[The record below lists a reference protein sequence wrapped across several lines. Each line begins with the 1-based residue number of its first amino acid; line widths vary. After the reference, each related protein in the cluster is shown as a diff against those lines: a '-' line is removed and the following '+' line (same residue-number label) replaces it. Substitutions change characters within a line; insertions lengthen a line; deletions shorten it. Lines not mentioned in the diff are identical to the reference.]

1 MPGRRNAA
9 PGSPSSRTDTSAG
22 RSIAAALHVD
32 QRTLQCALGAVW
44 VIDGLLKFQPDL
56 FKSSFVS
63 DVISP
68 MAAGQPSLVA
78 SAINHTATLLAHGTT
93 VWVALF
99 GLIEIAIGVGLL
111 FRRSVKPALMV
122 SFVWGV
128 GIYLF
133 GEGFGMVL
141 TGQTSPLQGAP
152 GAVCFYMLLG
162 VLVWPKVD
170 RSDDRARTGAE
181 SSAAGRGLLGGT
193 GSLLAWAAI
202 WLFEAI
208 IWLFPSNR
216 TANAITGQLTDTAKG
231 EPGWYAHFLT
241 STGHAFAGTGIWMAA
256 ILATVSVIIGL
267 GPLVSRRSGVYI
279 ALGIALALFYWVTG
293 EGLGELLTFGGTDPS
308 NGPIIALIG
317 LSLLPLVPEPA
328 DDPTPAARFLA
339 ANPLGAL
346 GAVLAV
352 ILIPSVV
359 AVIPSSSS
367 AAASASS
374 SSSSSSS
381 MSGMNMTG
389 SSSMKGMSM
398 TPSGKSS
405 KTGGGASSMNMSGM
419 AGLDVTDPNWK
430 YTGPPLPAA
439 EVARLTTV
447 SATTDEGHK
456 MQTPSCDAKPSSE
469 DVLGA
474 TQYVQAT
481 SAAVAKYRDLS
492 VAKAA
497 GYVPIT
503 NPNYPVVH
511 YLNPAYMNM
520 KDVLNPTTVDSL
532 VYATTPYGPVLV
544 AAMYLMPG
552 PGNGPM
558 PYGCLVQWHAHTNL
572 CTSATT
578 HQIDGFTPCR
588 ARLVPLR
595 LDADDDPRLAGARVR
610 RSSGDR
616 SIRPSGGGGGDHGS
630 AARTGSDD
638 ERVAAYLIGV
648 CWADK
653 EISTAGSRAA
663 YRART
668 STPRRLASVIATR
681 LARAESRERSFRER
695 SLTRTA
701 ISSSKVVVS
710 RSISARPAAVMLT
723 CTLRPSRAEAVRR
736 TRPRSWAR
744 STNPVMLDLSS

>member
-9 PGSPSSRTDTSAG
+9 PGSPSSRTDTGAG
-22 RSIAAALHVD
+22 RSVAAALHVN
-32 QRTLQCALGAVW
+32 QRTLQCALGVIW
-44 VIDGLLKFQPDL
+44 IIDGLLKFQPHL

-78 SAINHTATLLAHGTT
+78 STINHTATLLSHGTT

-99 GLIEIAIGVGLL
+99 GLIEIAIGVGLF
-111 FRRSVKPALMV
+111 FRRSVKPALVV
-122 SFVWGV
+122 SFVWGA

-152 GAVCFYMLLG
+152 GAVCFYVLLG
-162 VLVWPKVD
+162 VLVWPKID
-170 RSDDRARTGAE
+170 RSDDRVRTGAE
-181 SSAAGRGLLGGT
+181 SSAAGRGLLGGI
-193 GSLLAWAAI
+193 GSQLAWAAI
-202 WLFEAI
+202 WLFQAV
-208 IWLFPSNR
+208 IWLFPFNR
-216 TANAITGQLTDTAKG
+216 TANSITNQLADTANG

-267 GPLVSRRSGVYI
+267 GPLVSKRSGIYI
-279 ALGIALALFYWVTG
+279 GLGIALALLYWITG
-293 EGLGELLTFGGTDPS
+293 EGLGELLTFGGTDPN

-317 LSLLPLVPEPA
+317 LSILPLVPETA
-328 DDPTPAARFLA
+328 DEPTPASRLLA

-346 GAVLAV
+346 GALLAV
-352 ILIPSVV
+352 ILVPSAV

-367 AAASASS
+367 AAAQA

-389 SSSMKGMSM
+389 SSSSMKGMSM

-405 KTGGGASSMNMSGM
+405 KTGGDASSMNMSGM
-419 AGLDVTDPNWK
+419 AGLGVTDPTWK

-439 EVARLTTV
+439 EVAQLTTV

-456 MQTPSCDAKPSSE
+456 MQTPGCDAKPTSE
-469 DVLGA
+469 EVLGA

-492 VAKAA
+492 VAKAD

-511 YLNPAYMNM
+511 YLNLAYMNM

-552 PGNGPM
+552 QGNGPM

-578 HQIDGFTPCR
+578 HQIDGFTPCPPGSYHYGSTPMMTHVWQ
-588 ARLVPLR
+588 VP
-595 LDADDDPRLAGARVR
+595 V
-610 RSSGDR
+610 
-616 SIRPSGGGGGDHGS
+616 SGGPLAIDPS
-630 AARTGSDD
+630 DLQVVEAAIMAQQQGLAPTTS
-638 ERVAAYLIGV
+638 GV
-648 CWADK
+648 PP
-653 EISTAGSRAA
+653 T
-663 YRART
+663 
-668 STPRRLASVIATR
+668 
-681 LARAESRERSFRER
+681 
-695 SLTRTA
+695 
-701 ISSSKVVVS
+701 
-710 RSISARPAAVMLT
+710 
-723 CTLRPSRAEAVRR
+723 
-736 TRPRSWAR
+736 
-744 STNPVMLDLSS
+744 